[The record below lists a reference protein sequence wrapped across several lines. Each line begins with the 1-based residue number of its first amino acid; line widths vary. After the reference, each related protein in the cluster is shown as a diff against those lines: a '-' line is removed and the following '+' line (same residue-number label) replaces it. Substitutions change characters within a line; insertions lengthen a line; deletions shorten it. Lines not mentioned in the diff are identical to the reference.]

1 MCQHEKADR
10 TKGKCLLC
18 LHCYSPSIFCFPPRG
33 AVPLSEDS
41 EVIKEG
47 DFCCQSFAGSPAE
60 QQVLMHSLVSL
71 TLGDTTIAAGQFIY
85 PSWTELNKGLLT
97 TYSIPGVGLGTGY
110 SDKQ

>member
-1 MCQHEKADR
+1 
-10 TKGKCLLC
+10 
-18 LHCYSPSIFCFPPRG
+18 
-33 AVPLSEDS
+33 
-41 EVIKEG
+41 
-47 DFCCQSFAGSPAE
+47 
-60 QQVLMHSLVSL
+60 MHSLVSL